1 MINIVAR
8 DITPAEHDWL
18 NAGFDEQAIEHG
30 VQIQRSDRFG
40 VVALDDERLIGVA
53 SGLAYRNGDRYSGW
67 FNLTDLFVEKYHRRQ
82 GIGRRLLLSLEQ
94 IVAAVDVSRIYT
106 WTAAYEAP
114 SFYTKMGYLVFAELE
129 HWYSTGASRIAL
141 RKDLNRP

>member
-1 MINIVAR
+1 MINVVAR

-18 NAGFDEQAIEHG
+18 NAGFDEQAIEQG

-53 SGLAYRNGDRYSGW
+53 SGLAYRNGDRYNGW
-67 FNLTDLFVEKYHRRQ
+67 FNLTDLFVEKHYRRQ

-94 IVAAVDVSRIYT
+94 IVAAVGVARIHT
-106 WTAAYEAP
+106 WTAAHEAP
-114 SFYTKMGYLVFAELE
+114 SFYAKMGFVVFAELE
-129 HWYSTGASRIAL
+129 QWYSTGASRIAL
-141 RKDLNRP
+141 RKNLDRP